1 MNEETVEQMLYSI
14 KTDLASVKTDVTWL
28 KRLFT
33 TALILIGGIMG
44 VDMTGMI

>member
-1 MNEETVEQMLYSI
+1 MDQKTIEQMLYEI

-33 TALILIGGIMG
+33 ITLIGIGLIFG
-44 VDMTGMI
+44 VDLTGAI